1 MTTAQAFRS
10 AAARLFSNPRGGV
23 YNAKRVKIGGFCPFK
38 IRGKTKKN
46 PKNVQKKAEN
56 SQKNPKKAII
66 AVQWLFEKICALTSN
81 VLGAETF
88 TS

>member
-1 MTTAQAFRS
+1 VIPS
-10 AAARLFSNPRGGV
+10 AAALLFSIRQGQV
-23 YNAKRVKIGGFCPFK
+23 YNAEQIKIGDFRPFK

-56 SQKNPKKAII
+56 TRKTLKTAII
-66 AVQWLFEKICALTSN
+66 AVGWPFEKICALTFN